1 MAKYFTSQKTVPA
14 IPGSELDFRRGV
26 IAVISRM
33 KDFVVLNSGIIINL
47 NAVAFIFPIGS
58 AEEDKRCIVVVF
70 SGGIATRT
78 NENRA
83 NDMELGG
90 SDAEKLLAAL
100 SAAEVDV
107 RTTREALCGPP
118 GDGFSYP
125 RVARG
130 RPN

>member
-1 MAKYFTSQKTVPA
+1 
-14 IPGSELDFRRGV
+14 
-26 IAVISRM
+26 M
-33 KDFVVLNSGIIINL
+33 KDFVVLQSGIIINL

-58 AEEDKRCIVVVF
+58 TEEDNRHIVVVF

-83 NDMELGG
+83 NDMEIGG

-107 RTTREALCGPP
+107 RTTREALCGPL

-125 RVARG
+125 RVATG